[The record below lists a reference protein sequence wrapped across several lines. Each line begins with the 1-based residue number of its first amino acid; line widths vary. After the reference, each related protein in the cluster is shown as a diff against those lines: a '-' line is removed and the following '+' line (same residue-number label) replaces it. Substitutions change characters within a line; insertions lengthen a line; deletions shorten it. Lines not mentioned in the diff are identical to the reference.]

1 MATLAGKVIVVVGG
15 SSGIGYGVAKASLL
29 SRAAHVIIA
38 SSSQAKVTA
47 ALAKLQAE
55 VSSAGVEGK
64 VTGDVVDARDS
75 ASVKALC
82 ARVGEVDHFMNKEA
96 STAFI
101 SGSGIDL
108 DPRSADMFDL
118 RFWGAATAAQAV
130 KIRPGGSITFTIG
143 ALLVKPLPS
152 FSLVVANIGAVDAL
166 TRGLA
171 VDLAPVRVNV
181 VSPGIVKTEFIDLA
195 PEMREKMYEDAE
207 RKLLVKHVADPDEVA
222 EAYLFLMKCGYI
234 TGQRIEVDGGGNP
247 DVIIIVKSEST
258 CAPSIIMEKLS
269 VLIIGATGRTG
280 SSITDALLK
289 HPNFH
294 VIALVRP
301 SSASKPAIAAL
312 QKRGVEIRV
321 ADLDPSAQEQL
332 VEALRGADVVIC
344 AILGREI
351 APQYALIDAVKKAG
365 VKRFVPNDWSPA
377 CTRGIRQLH
386 DEKLAVHEYVKEAG
400 IGYTFIDVGW

>member
-1 MATLAGKVIVVVGG
+1 
-15 SSGIGYGVAKASLL
+15 
-29 SRAAHVIIA
+29 
-38 SSSQAKVTA
+38 
-47 ALAKLQAE
+47 
-55 VSSAGVEGK
+55 
-64 VTGDVVDARDS
+64 
-75 ASVKALC
+75 
-82 ARVGEVDHFMNKEA
+82 
-96 STAFI
+96 
-101 SGSGIDL
+101 
-108 DPRSADMFDL
+108 
-118 RFWGAATAAQAV
+118 
-130 KIRPGGSITFTIG
+130 

-207 RKLLVKHVADPDEVA
+207 RKLLVKHVADPDEIA

-234 TGQRIEVDGGGNP
+234 TGQRIEVDGGGN
-247 DVIIIVKSEST
+247 
-258 CAPSIIMEKLS
+258 APSIIMEKLS

-386 DEKLAVHEYVKEAG
+386 DEGPTLTLILAKSSAPVMSKAAMIDRRDIGEFVARILVDERTLNRYVFCYGEEVTQSEIHALAERVSGTKVDAVRVSKEETVEQLETAQGLVRMMLEYKHSGWIRGDNTIENAKKEEYGSALDARELYPDL
-400 IGYTFIDVGW
+400 ITRTLEAYAKEFYL